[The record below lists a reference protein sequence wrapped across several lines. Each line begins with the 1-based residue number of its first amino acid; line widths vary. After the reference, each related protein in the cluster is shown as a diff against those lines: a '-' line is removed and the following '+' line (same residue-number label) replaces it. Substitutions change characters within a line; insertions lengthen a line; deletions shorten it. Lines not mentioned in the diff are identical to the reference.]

1 MALNQLDCRGLACP
15 RPVLETKKVLEQVS
29 RGTVV
34 VIVDNE
40 AARENVRR
48 FAEHAGWAVEVE
60 ARDGDYYLTLTRGEP
75 APDAPEAGGGTDA
88 GVDSGREARP
98 VYFITG
104 NVIGQGAPDLGETL
118 MKSLFTVLA
127 NNEPAPA
134 AVIFLNTGVYLSTEG
149 SPVLDSLHRLAAA
162 GTDVLSCGTCLDY
175 YRLRD
180 KLAVGRVSNMY
191 EINAYLAGP
200 HRVITVA

>member
-1 MALNQLDCRGLACP
+1 MALHQLDCRGLACP
-15 RPVLETKKVLEQVS
+15 QPVLETKKALEKVP

-48 FAEHAGWAVEVE
+48 FAERAGWAVEVE
-60 ARDGDYYLTLTRGEP
+60 ARGGDYYLTLTRGEA
-75 APDAPEAGGGTDA
+75 APDAPEARGCAAAGG
-88 GVDSGREARP
+88 DSGQEARP
-98 VYFITG
+98 VYFFTG
-104 NVIGQGAPDLGETL
+104 NVIGQGSPDLGETL
-118 MKSLFTVLA
+118 MKSLFTTLV
-127 NNEPAPA
+127 NGEPAPA
-134 AVIFLNTGVYLSTEG
+134 AVIFMNTGVYLSTEG
-149 SPVLDSLHRLAAA
+149 SPVLDALRRLAAA

-175 YRLRD
+175 FGLRE

>member
-1 MALNQLDCRGLACP
+1 LALHQLDCRGLACP
-15 RPVLETKKVLEQVS
+15 QPVLETKKALEKVP

-40 AARENVRR
+40 AAREN
-48 FAEHAGWAVEVE
+48 
-60 ARDGDYYLTLTRGEP
+60 LTLTRGEA
-75 APDAPEAGGGTDA
+75 APDAPEARGCAAAGG
-88 GVDSGREARP
+88 DSGQEARP
-98 VYFITG
+98 VYFFTG
-104 NVIGQGAPDLGETL
+104 NVIGQGSPDLGETL
-118 MKSLFTVLA
+118 MKSLFTTLV
-127 NNEPAPA
+127 NGEPAPA
-134 AVIFLNTGVYLSTEG
+134 AVIFMNTGVYLSTEG
-149 SPVLDSLHRLAAA
+149 SPVLDALRRLAAA

-175 YRLRD
+175 FGLRE